1 MNANGTKSGKSVEKK
16 GLTMLMLVSY
26 TYSCTYVYH
35 TILSPVSHR
44 RVNSVGKHLPM
55 LYILNNVITLIAFLY
70 NADSEQC
77 MWSHCLSPICLYTY
91 ASVSVYTL
99 FESYSMMQREHMH
112 ILSTCLLTQ
121 IDDSVNFKTRKCS
134 TFINIHISNQ

>member
-1 MNANGTKSGKSVEKK
+1 M
-16 GLTMLMLVSY
+16 SY

-35 TILSPVSHR
+35 TLLSPVSYG

-55 LYILNNVITLIAFLY
+55 LYILKFNNVITLIAFLY

-77 MWSHCLSPICLYTY
+77 MCLSPICLYTY

-99 FESYSMMQREHMH
+99 FEPYSMMQREHMH
-112 ILSTCLLTQ
+112 ILSTCLLDTDRRQ
-121 IDDSVNFKTRKCS
+121 C
-134 TFINIHISNQ
+134 